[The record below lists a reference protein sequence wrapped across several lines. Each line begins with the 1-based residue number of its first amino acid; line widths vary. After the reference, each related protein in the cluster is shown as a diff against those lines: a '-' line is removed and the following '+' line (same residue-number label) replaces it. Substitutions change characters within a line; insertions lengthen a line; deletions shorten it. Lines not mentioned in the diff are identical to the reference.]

1 MHACGQALMGW
12 NPRSLTKKKRY
23 HKMSWPLAWLWCL
36 LAVAAANCSE
46 DLLCEVEDLEVRLL
60 QTKTQLLQPP
70 AQDTTAATRV
80 TETPAPTQPPPATEA
95 PAVATTQPA
104 AAPAAVATTQ
114 PAAAPAAVA
123 TTQPAAAP
131 AAVATTQPA
140 TAPAAVATTQPPA
153 AVPASATTQPAAA
166 VPAVATTQPVAA
178 APATEAPATTTQPPA
193 PTEAAPVATQPPP
206 PATEAPPVVTT
217 QPPPP
222 QAPSQPPP
230 VEHPAPPA
238 PIHLPPPPACR
249 GDGRFDQNDAC
260 KFNPSWS
267 GCVHSPGCNWNGQ
280 SYFGGWCEDLVS
292 EFGEIGCVQNLKN
305 PVGYGFHGPPLPG
318 QAAAIEMLVYD
329 GEDVNEKDSEGR
341 TPLWQAVSHQQL
353 LATEK
358 LLELGATDLDQ
369 EWMKK
374 TLLGVACY
382 EGYPM
387 AKLVETLLEHKAD
400 VNKADGYG
408 KTPLSYAS
416 RPGLAFL
423 RALGQEATCGQ
434 CDLALASVPVT
445 EDFSPWRGTK
455 DRDAIG
461 GPRCVYLPSQAI
473 CLGVNAG
480 CYWQPAT
487 APLNWAEG
495 DAEAAH
501 AAQVAAAAWS
511 AAASAAQA
519 ARENSNCFG
528 DGSLSQNLG
537 CPYHVLW
544 GTCVV
549 TAGCNW
555 HGESALGGWC
565 TGGTQCTYQP
575 VPTSCMVT
583 PGCRWQPATAPLMVP
598 M

>member
-1 MHACGQALMGW
+1 M
-12 NPRSLTKKKRY
+12 
-23 HKMSWPLAWLWCL
+23 
-36 LAVAAANCSE
+36 
-46 DLLCEVEDLEVRLL
+46 

-70 AQDTTAATRV
+70 AQDATAAPATPA
-80 TETPAPTQPPPATEA
+80 TETPAIATTQPLPPATEA

-104 AAPAAVATTQ
+104 A

-123 TTQPAAAP
+123 TTQPAAPA

-140 TAPAAVATTQPPA
+140 TAA
-153 AVPASATTQPAAA
+153 
-166 VPAVATTQPVAA
+166 PV
-178 APATEAPATTTQPPA
+178 TEAATTTTQPPA
-193 PTEAAPVATQPPP
+193 PTEAAPVATHPPP
-206 PATEAPPVVTT
+206 PATQAPPVVTT

-222 QAPSQPPP
+222 HAPSQPPA
-230 VEHPAPPA
+230 VEHPPA
-238 PIHLPPPPACR
+238 PIRLPPPPACR

-260 KFNPSWS
+260 NFNPSWS

-280 SYFGGWCEDLVS
+280 SYFGGWCE
-292 EFGEIGCVQNLKN
+292 
-305 PVGYGFHGPPLPG
+305 
-318 QAAAIEMLVYD
+318 
-329 GEDVNEKDSEGR
+329 
-341 TPLWQAVSHQQL
+341 
-353 LATEK
+353 
-358 LLELGATDLDQ
+358 
-369 EWMKK
+369 
-374 TLLGVACY
+374 
-382 EGYPM
+382 
-387 AKLVETLLEHKAD
+387 
-400 VNKADGYG
+400 
-408 KTPLSYAS
+408 
-416 RPGLAFL
+416 
-423 RALGQEATCGQ
+423 
-434 CDLALASVPVT
+434 
-445 EDFSPWRGTK
+445 
-455 DRDAIG
+455 G

-480 CYWQPAT
+480 CYWQAAT

-575 VPTSCMVT
+575 VPTGCMVT